1 MDLRE
6 AELIFLSGKDVVVK
20 MLLEMDA
27 RTKALEQRVLILEK
41 KIASLSS
48 NSTNSSKPPSS
59 DGPRVARSK
68 KRKSSRSRGAQPGRK
83 GHTRELLPVEEMDRV
98 LDHFPP
104 ACEKCA
110 AALDP
115 EDCEET
121 SAPVRHQRF

>member
-68 KRKSSRSRGAQPGRK
+68 
-83 GHTRELLPVEEMDRV
+83 
-98 LDHFPP
+98 
-104 ACEKCA
+104 
-110 AALDP
+110 
-115 EDCEET
+115 
-121 SAPVRHQRF
+121 